1 MVPMAWKLWPEA
13 HSRSVTS
20 RRVNS
25 TSQSGSGAVMMT
37 SQTSL
42 AVAGILLLQFANQ
55 FPGLVLGS
63 CHAAPASHDVA
74 VVAEPDPST
83 GGENAVGMHDEV
95 HGALGPD

>member
-1 MVPMAWKLWPEA
+1 MVRMGWKLCPEA

-37 SQTSL
+37 SHTSS
-42 AVAGILLLQFANQ
+42 AGGGMLLLQLADKL
-55 FPGLVLGS
+55 PGLVFGPG
-63 CHAAPASHDVA
+63 HAAPAGDDVA
-74 VVAEPDPST
+74 VVAEPNPSA
-83 GGENAVGMHDEV
+83 GGVDAVGVQDEV